1 MFTNTLQKIHGVLT
15 VDTVHHASYMQIFR
29 KSEHEQWVDFHI
41 IKASEIIL
49 VNLMW
54 SGSSVLFTMP
64 FDCMD
69 CSLVHTTE
77 YTFFFRIFSPFDVY
91 A

>member
-1 MFTNTLQKIHGVLT
+1 
-15 VDTVHHASYMQIFR
+15 MQMYR
-29 KSEHEQWVDFHI
+29 KSEHEQRVDFHI

-49 VNLMW
+49 VDLMW

-69 CSLVHTTE
+69 CSLVHTHSSFVSFRMS
-77 YTFFFRIFSPFDVY
+77 TFTLEPSLSHRLVLFGFTFYVKRKFV